1 MSLNQLRLTT
11 PAPSHAAEALRLE
24 VRAFLAG
31 LRAAGDLPPPSK
43 LGLGFSNDISRK
55 IAARGWV
62 GMTWPVEYGGHA
74 RSALERYVVSEEL
87 LAAAVPVG
95 AHWVADRQ
103 SGPVILKFGSE
114 AQKRAHLPAIAAG
127 ERVFCIGMSEPG
139 AGSDLAALRS
149 RGEKVD
155 GGWKINGQKL
165 WTTNAHRA
173 DYMITLVRTAPGTGR
188 HDGFSQM
195 IIDLKLPGVTVRPV
209 IGLPGDHDFNE
220 VFFDDV
226 LLSEEALIGEPGNGW
241 NQVSAE
247 LAYERSGP
255 ERWLSSFRIFEAF
268 VAALRAAEGG
278 SKATRIEIGR
288 LVASVMAL
296 RQISLSIAA
305 MLEAGETPNLQAS
318 IVKEV
323 GTRFEQELVSVLA
336 ELSEHEGLT
345 ADGANAI
352 LQSLIESGRLYSP
365 AFTIRGGAVEILRG
379 IIARGLG
386 LR

>member
-1 MSLNQLRLTT
+1 
-11 PAPSHAAEALRLE
+11 
-24 VRAFLAG
+24 
-31 LRAAGDLPPPSK
+31 
-43 LGLGFSNDISRK
+43 
-55 IAARGWV
+55 
-62 GMTWPVEYGGHA
+62 MTWPRDYGGHA

-95 AHWVADRQ
+95 AHWVGDRQ
-103 SGPVILKFGSE
+103 SGPVLLKFGSE
-114 AQKRAHLPAIAAG
+114 TQKRAHLPAIAAG
-127 ERVFCIGMSEPG
+127 RRSFCIGMSEPS

-149 RGEKVD
+149 RGDKVD

-173 DYMITLVRTAPGTGR
+173 DYMITLVRTAPGAGR

-195 IIDLKLPGVTVRPV
+195 IIDLRAPGVTIRPV

-226 LLSEEALIGEPGNGW
+226 LVGDDGLIGEPGNGW

-255 ERWLSSFRIFEAF
+255 ERWLSSFRILEAF
-268 VAALRAAEGG
+268 VAALRVDGKG
-278 SKATRIEIGR
+278 SDSTRIEIGR
-288 LVASVMAL
+288 LVASLMAL
-296 RQISLSIAA
+296 RQMSLSVAA
-305 MLEAGETPNLQAS
+305 MLEAGKTPNLQAS

-323 GTRFEQELVSVLA
+323 GTRFEQEMVKSLA
-336 ELSEHEGLT
+336 ELSEREDLT
-345 ADGANAI
+345 AAGANSV

-379 IIARGLG
+379 IIAKGLG

>member
-1 MSLNQLRLTT
+1 
-11 PAPSHAAEALRLE
+11 
-24 VRAFLAG
+24 
-31 LRAAGDLPPPSK
+31 
-43 LGLGFSNDISRK
+43 
-55 IAARGWV
+55 
-62 GMTWPVEYGGHA
+62 
-74 RSALERYVVSEEL
+74 
-87 LAAAVPVG
+87 
-95 AHWVADRQ
+95 
-103 SGPVILKFGSE
+103 
-114 AQKRAHLPAIAAG
+114 
-127 ERVFCIGMSEPG
+127 
-139 AGSDLAALRS
+139 
-149 RGEKVD
+149 
-155 GGWKINGQKL
+155 
-165 WTTNAHRA
+165 
-173 DYMITLVRTAPGTGR
+173 MITLVRTAPGTGR

-226 LLSEEALIGEPGNGW
+226 LLGEDALIGEPGNGW

-278 SKATRIEIGR
+278 AKAMRIEIGR
-288 LVASVMAL
+288 LVASLMAL
-296 RQISLSIAA
+296 RQISISIAA

>member
-1 MSLNQLRLTT
+1 MSLYQLRLAN
-11 PAPSHAAEALRLE
+11 PALPASLEILREE
-24 VRAFLAG
+24 VRSFLAD
-31 LRAAGDLPPPSK
+31 LRTSGDLPPPCK
-43 LGLGFSNDISRK
+43 LGLGFSREITRK
-55 IAARGWV
+55 IAARGWI
-62 GMTWPVEYGGHA
+62 GMTWPRDYGGHA

-95 AHWVADRQ
+95 AHWVGDRQ
-103 SGPVILKFGSE
+103 SGPVLLKFGSE
-114 AQKRAHLPAIAAG
+114 TQKRAHLPAIAAG
-127 ERVFCIGMSEPG
+127 RRSFCIGMSEPS

-149 RGEKVD
+149 RGDKVD

-173 DYMITLVRTAPGTGR
+173 DYMITLVRTAPGAGR

-195 IIDLKLPGVTVRPV
+195 IIDLRAPGVTIRPV

-226 LLSEEALIGEPGNGW
+226 LVGDDGLIGEPGNGW

-255 ERWLSSFRIFEAF
+255 ERWLSSFRILEAF
-268 VAALRAAEGG
+268 VAALRVDGKG
-278 SKATRIEIGR
+278 SDSTRIEIGR
-288 LVASVMAL
+288 LVASLMAL
-296 RQISLSIAA
+296 RQMSLSVAA
-305 MLEAGETPNLQAS
+305 MLEAGKTPNLQAS

-323 GTRFEQELVSVLA
+323 GTRFEQEMVKSLA
-336 ELSEHEGLT
+336 ELSEREDLT
-345 ADGANAI
+345 AAGANSV

-379 IIARGLG
+379 IIAKGLG

>member
-11 PAPSHAAEALRLE
+11 PAPSPAAEALRLE
-24 VRAFLAG
+24 VRDFLAG
-31 LRAAGDLPPPSK
+31 LRASGDLPPPGK

-55 IAARGWV
+55 IAARGWI

-103 SGPVILKFGSE
+103 SGPVILKFGNE

-149 RGEKVD
+149 RGEKVE

-226 LLSEEALIGEPGNGW
+226 VLGEDALIGEPGNGW

-278 SKATRIEIGR
+278 AKATRIEIGR
-288 LVASVMAL
+288 LVASLMAL
-296 RQISLSIAA
+296 RQISISIAA

-323 GTRFEQELVSVLA
+323 GTRFEQELVIALA